1 MSLFFCIYIA
11 LWATACLIAIVLF
24 IKDRSAYGLSQANYW
39 RFLFQRWKVITFL
52 VATTGMTVIAPY
64 TGDPTWDYFDALFMS
79 FLTFFTAPWAMGAL
93 YKAAKK
99 ELPLRQAFVAV
110 CIWMFSA
117 SWSYDLYI
125 LIRDGDYPI
134 TWLPNIFA
142 SSVLYISGGLLW
154 NLDWRIGKGVFFSFM
169 EDDWPMPSS
178 QPVFKRLLWFALPFM
193 ILAAAMILP
202 FILPSIF

>member
-1 MSLFFCIYIA
+1 MSTFFSVYIA
-11 LWATACLIAIVLF
+11 LWASACLVAIVLYV
-24 IKDRSAYGLSQANYW
+24 KDRSSYALSHANYW

-154 NLDWRIGKGVFFSFM
+154 NLDWRIGKGVFFPFM

-178 QPVFKRLLWFALPFM
+178 QPVFKRLFWFALPFM

-202 FILPSIF
+202 FILPTIF